1 MTSNR
6 PTVIKED
13 TSEEEILSFKEN
25 RYFSPV
31 LSGVEG
37 LDDNIIIMIPYRQ
50 NISFRDIR
58 IKLVKEGF
66 DIALKEKGF
75 SSFSFTLFRGAPTRV
90 QPKQENDWKVWNIW
104 EYLEGEGTGSYQN
117 PHPIFVEGLCDDN
130 DDSHSFQT

>member
-13 TSEEEILSFKEN
+13 TSEEEEILSFKEN

-50 NISFRDIR
+50 NISFRDT
-58 IKLVKEGF
+58 L
-66 DIALKEKGF
+66 
-75 SSFSFTLFRGAPTRV
+75 SSFVGQCVPACSGEVRGWR
-90 QPKQENDWKVWNIW
+90 ER
-104 EYLEGEGTGSYQN
+104 G
-117 PHPIFVEGLCDDN
+117 F
-130 DDSHSFQT
+130 